1 MTEYGFTENED
12 YMTMDKNVL
21 RADGTPMPQIQHDHQ
36 LTIGMAKEFAPYHQ
50 YINYRESYLTLLLF

>member
-1 MTEYGFTENED
+1 MYEYGFTENED

-36 LTIGMAKEFAPYHQ
+36 LTIEMEKEICSIPKG
-50 YINYRESYLTLLLF
+50 YLTLLLF